1 MEHEVI
7 SIRAYTMFGDK
18 MNLCV
23 EEHVPKYKITYK
35 PSNSGE
41 HKPGNN
47 RLYIPVWL
55 VCESCMEKKKCFGSE
70 DEIVFIETLE

>member
-1 MEHEVI
+1 
-7 SIRAYTMFGDK
+7 

-35 PSNSGE
+35 PSINGE

-47 RLYIPVWL
+47 RSYIPVWL
-55 VCESCMEKKKCFGSE
+55 VCESCMENKQCFGSE
-70 DEIVFIETLE
+70 AEIVFVETLE